1 MKDVKNSIEVLI
13 TNKSNKILGR
23 TFTLGITPLKDY
35 ILQSMEVVLTRLLLF
50 PDKKPSTFIS

>member
-35 ILQSMEVVLTRLLLF
+35 ILQSMEVVHTRLLLF

>member
-1 MKDVKNSIEVLI
+1 MKDARNSMKVLI
-13 TNKSNKILGR
+13 KNKSSKILGK

-35 ILQSMEVVLTRLLLF
+35 ILQSMEVVHTRLLLF

>member
-35 ILQSMEVVLTRLLLF
+35 ILQSMEVVHTRLLLF
-50 PDKKPSTFIS
+50 PDKKPLTFIS

>member
-23 TFTLGITPLKDY
+23 KFTLGITPLKDY
-35 ILQSMEVVLTRLLLF
+35 ILQSMEVVHTRLLLF

>member
-1 MKDVKNSIEVLI
+1 MKDVKNSTEVLI

-35 ILQSMEVVLTRLLLF
+35 ILQSMEVVHTRLLLF